1 MRRLTRAPNAAI
13 AQIWADLLC
22 EAGYPA
28 TVQRQFLSS
37 VAGELPP
44 DQCLPEI
51 WLRHDEHHA
60 AARALLDALEHLP
73 QRRWRCAACGEV
85 VEGGFEQCWACGAW
99 MPAEAH
105 VPTG

>member
-22 EAGYPA
+22 EAGFPA

-44 DQCLPEI
+44 DQRLPES
-51 WLRHDEHHA
+51 WLRPDEHHA
-60 AARALLDALEHLP
+60 AARALLDELARVP
-73 QRRWRCAACGEV
+73 QRRWLCAQCGEQI
-85 VEGGFEQCWACGAW
+85 EGGFEQCWACGAL
-99 MPAEAH
+99 MPSLSNS
-105 VPTG
+105 

>member
-22 EAGYPA
+22 EAGLPA

-51 WLRHDEHHA
+51 WLRHDEHQA
-60 AARALLDALEHLP
+60 AARTLLDQLAAVP
-73 QRRWRCAACGEV
+73 QRRWQCPQCGEQI
-85 VEGGFEQCWACGAW
+85 EGGFEQCWACGTL
-99 MPAEAH
+99 MPFLSNS
-105 VPTG
+105 

>member
-44 DQCLPEI
+44 DQCMPEI

-60 AARALLDALEHLP
+60 AARALLDELARVP
-73 QRRWRCAACGEV
+73 QRRWQCPQCGEQI
-85 VEGGFEQCWACGAW
+85 EGGLEQCWACGAL
-99 MPAEAH
+99 MPSLSNS
-105 VPTG
+105 